1 VSKRLW
7 DLIERVGLTFVGAFI
22 AVYLTAIVAA
32 GSTFDVFKDPDLL
45 DKAITAG
52 VAAMFPLVAGLIGFK
67 IGDKD
72 SASIVVIKEKP
83 EEPKDLD
90 VPQGNPAPPITPEVE
105 EG

>member
-1 VSKRLW
+1 MVMSKRVW

-22 AVYLTAIVAA
+22 AVYIYAIVAA

-45 DKAITAG
+45 DKALTAG
-52 VAAMFPLVAGLIGFK
+52 VAAMLPLVSGLIGFK

-72 SASIVVIKEKP
+72 NASIVVVKEKQ
-83 EEPKDLD
+83 EPKDNN
-90 VPQGNPAPPITPEVE
+90 VPQESPAPVHE